1 MKKKLA
7 VILASAM
14 AVSLTACGGSK
25 APETTAAAAKTE
37 ARQRIPKQ
45 KTRQRT
51 PRRPAGIPRLLLRHP
66 VTSCCIP
73 LCRKTS

>member
-25 APETTAAAAKTE
+25 APETTAAAKTE
-37 ARQRIPKQ
+37 APAADAAGESKEEA
-45 KTRQRT
+45 KT
-51 PRRPAGIPRLLLRHP
+51 GIPRLLLRHP

-73 LCRKTS
+73 PCRKTS